1 MQKLCYLDAIL
12 ATRFFSEFPRQ
23 IVKIPEIKRVSF
35 SCVRNIATPP
45 PPSFPVFLAMGRS
58 KSALPDL
65 DKVIT
70 MKPDFVSARLQRGN
84 IHLKQGTFEDARR
97 DFEGVLDI
105 SPDNEEALAKLEE
118 VQPLEQALSDAE
130 TLLRCAALR

>member
-1 MQKLCYLDAIL
+1 
-12 ATRFFSEFPRQ
+12 
-23 IVKIPEIKRVSF
+23 
-35 SCVRNIATPP
+35 
-45 PPSFPVFLAMGRS
+45 MGRS

-97 DFEGVLDI
+97 DFEDVLKLA
-105 SPDNEEALAKLEE
+105 PDNEEALRKLEE
-118 VQPLEQALSDAE
+118 VQPLEEALNDAE
-130 TLLRCAALR
+130 TLLRCSHVLMGLHNVCVYC

>member
-1 MQKLCYLDAIL
+1 M
-12 ATRFFSEFPRQ
+12 
-23 IVKIPEIKRVSF
+23 
-35 SCVRNIATPP
+35 RNKHLRSRDPVT
-45 PPSFPVFLAMGRS
+45 VFLAMGRS

-130 TLLRCAALR
+130 TLLRCGAPIPRRVFFSCHATRFTPSTSSISGTSVRIIMLSRLTF

>member
-1 MQKLCYLDAIL
+1 
-12 ATRFFSEFPRQ
+12 
-23 IVKIPEIKRVSF
+23 
-35 SCVRNIATPP
+35 
-45 PPSFPVFLAMGRS
+45 MGRS

-97 DFEGVLDI
+97 DIEGVLDI

-118 VQPLEQALSDAE
+118 VQPLEQALFDAE
-130 TLLRCAALR
+130 TLLRCSALH

>member
-1 MQKLCYLDAIL
+1 
-12 ATRFFSEFPRQ
+12 
-23 IVKIPEIKRVSF
+23 
-35 SCVRNIATPP
+35 
-45 PPSFPVFLAMGRS
+45 MGRS

-97 DFEGVLDI
+97 DFEGVLHLA
-105 SPDNEEALAKLEE
+105 PDNDEALRKLEE

-130 TLLRCAALR
+130 HLLRFVVWGRKECIYHRSLTNHLSFDSEKMSF

>member
-1 MQKLCYLDAIL
+1 
-12 ATRFFSEFPRQ
+12 
-23 IVKIPEIKRVSF
+23 
-35 SCVRNIATPP
+35 
-45 PPSFPVFLAMGRS
+45 MGRS

-97 DFEGVLDI
+97 DYEGVLQLA
-105 SPDNEEALAKLEE
+105 PDNQEALQKLEE

-130 TLLRCAALR
+130 MLLRLQLLSV

>member
-1 MQKLCYLDAIL
+1 
-12 ATRFFSEFPRQ
+12 
-23 IVKIPEIKRVSF
+23 
-35 SCVRNIATPP
+35 
-45 PPSFPVFLAMGRS
+45 MGRS

-70 MKPDFVSARLQRGN
+70 MRPDFVSARLQRGN

-97 DFEGVLDI
+97 DFEGVLRLA
-105 SPDNEEALAKLEE
+105 PDNEEAMVKLAE

-130 TLLRCAALR
+130 KLLRLDVVAYAVLPCCFTIS

>member
-1 MQKLCYLDAIL
+1 
-12 ATRFFSEFPRQ
+12 
-23 IVKIPEIKRVSF
+23 
-35 SCVRNIATPP
+35 
-45 PPSFPVFLAMGRS
+45 MGRS

-97 DFEGVLDI
+97 DYEGVLQLA
-105 SPDNEEALAKLEE
+105 PDNEEALQKLEE

-130 TLLRCAALR
+130 MLLRLQLLSV